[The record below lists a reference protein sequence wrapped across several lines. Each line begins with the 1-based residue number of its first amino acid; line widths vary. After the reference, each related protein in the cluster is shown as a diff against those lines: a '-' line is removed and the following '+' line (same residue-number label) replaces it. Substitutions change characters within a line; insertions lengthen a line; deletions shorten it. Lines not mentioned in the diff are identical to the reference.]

1 MIHLSYNSNLIVFQN
16 AADASSLDGAKS
28 KVMKELFKTFRQN
41 SGSKTLTG
49 LSEKAEGILS
59 KAVELWPILQR
70 PFAKDPIED
79 AIESDNSRGH
89 KISDL
94 FLPT

>member
-1 MIHLSYNSNLIVFQN
+1 MKQVFKKFRENSN
-16 AADASSLDGAKS
+16 
-28 KVMKELFKTFRQN
+28 
-41 SGSKTLTG
+41 SGTITG

-59 KAVELWPILQR
+59 KAVELWPLLQR

-79 AIESDNSRGH
+79 AIETDGFRGK

-94 FLPT
+94 YLPS

>member
-1 MIHLSYNSNLIVFQN
+1 
-16 AADASSLDGAKS
+16 
-28 KVMKELFKTFRQN
+28 
-41 SGSKTLTG
+41 

-70 PFAKDPIED
+70 PFARDPVDD
-79 AIESDNSRGH
+79 AIETDGFRGK

-94 FLPT
+94 YLPY

>member
-1 MIHLSYNSNLIVFQN
+1 MYIVFQLG
-16 AADASSLDGAKS
+16 ADATSTDDTKS
-28 KVMKELFKTFRQN
+28 KVMKELFKKFKQN
-41 SGSKTLTG
+41 SNSNTITG

-70 PFAKDPIED
+70 PFARDPVDD
-79 AIESDNSRGH
+79 AIETDGFRGK

-94 FLPT
+94 YLPY